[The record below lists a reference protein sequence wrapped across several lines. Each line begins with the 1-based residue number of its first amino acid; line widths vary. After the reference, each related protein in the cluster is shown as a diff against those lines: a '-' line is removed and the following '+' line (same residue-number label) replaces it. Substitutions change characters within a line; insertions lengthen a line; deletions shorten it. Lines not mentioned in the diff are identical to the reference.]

1 MSSDFTTCL
10 VKDARLSGITDQLTY
25 AVQSGASSNTYQ
37 EFNAIGPSNSQL
49 AFNVQV
55 PSENVIVSRE
65 VFIKATIQFTVAIKP
80 GVLAT
85 GNTAAVNAVTPN
97 SGGRGGFAFNAF
109 PLNQLFTTTTAQINN
124 TNVSANNQD
133 ILPILLQLAD
143 QHDLYTYDDTTA
155 VCVDRVVS
163 KYSDVPINSPINPLG
178 NMWGADPDGV
188 KRGRGIS
195 QLKVMKVCRY
205 NAPAAV
211 GATTGATD
219 SFDYSGTTNDTNT
232 FYLNCEAEL
241 IEPLIGLS
249 PFTYGNNQ
257 FNKAGLVGINSFNLV
272 CNIDGQISRLIG
284 SSSVN
289 DVDVTPGWDN
299 RGANGSGSSTTALF
313 VKASLLVNF
322 LSSQPT
328 DLIPARNIVPYVDL
342 PRYITSSLGT
352 IPAAA
357 YEATAGGSQRIEK
370 TTKEF
375 ESTNIQINQMPDYF
389 IVAARVTPTFS
400 EFYPSQ
406 KAMKNAPS
414 FLAINSISIN
424 LNNTSGLLSSCSSTE
439 LYRMSVANHS
449 NQTFTAW
456 NGVYTAGTNS
466 GFSIVGSA
474 TTTFP
479 AVNTLTACVEVPG
492 LPKEYPSVGSVLV
505 LNPAKDLSLPDYLS
519 SGSLGSFNFQFRLNC
534 SNYHVSTNPVPVEL
548 IVIAVNSGIFTT
560 IAGSSNIFTGL
571 LTKAMV
577 LDAKKDGAEDPINA
591 VQYER
596 LAGGQ
601 MVPNSSAKEMSVVK
615 DYKKMKGMGVRSGG
629 GVSGGAKADRFAHLM
644 T

>member
-1 MSSDFTTCL
+1 MSSDFTTVL

-65 VFIKATIQFTVAIKP
+65 VFVKATIQFSVGITPGALVASDASTV
-80 GVLAT
+80 T
-85 GNTAAVNAVTPN
+85 GVTPN
-97 SGGRGGFAFNAF
+97 SGGAGGFAFNAF

-163 KYSDVPINSPINPLG
+163 KYSDVPGNSSINPLG
-178 NMWGADPDGV
+178 NMFGADPDGV

-195 QLKVMKVCRY
+195 QLKVRRVTRY
-205 NAPAAV
+205 NTAA
-211 GATTGATD
+211 ATAASGTLSD
-219 SFDYSGTTNDTNT
+219 FNYSGTTNSTNT
-232 FYLNCEAEL
+232 WWLNCEAEL

-284 SSSVN
+284 SSCSS
-289 DVDVTPGWDN
+289 DVTVTPGWDAKGN
-299 RGANGSGSSTTALF
+299 NGSGASTSNLF

-352 IPAAA
+352 ITTAA
-357 YEATAGGSQRIEK
+357 YEGSPGGSQYIVK
-370 TTKEF
+370 VQKEF
-375 ESTNIQINQMPDYF
+375 ESTNIQINQLPDYF
-389 IVAARVTPTFS
+389 IIAARVQPTNQ
-400 EFYPSQ
+400 EFYPTA
-406 KAMKNAPS
+406 KAMKNAPT
-414 FLAINSISIN
+414 FLAIDGISVN

-456 NGVYTAGTNS
+456 NGVYTSSQGNGFAFAG
-466 GFSIVGSA
+466 GSA
-474 TTTFP
+474 FP
-479 AVNTLTACVEVPG
+479 AANSLTSCIQVPTLS
-492 LPKEYPSVGSVLV
+492 KEYPSVGSVLV

-519 SGSLGSFNFQFRLNC
+519 SGSLGSFNFQFRLKC
-534 SNYHVSTNPVPVEL
+534 SNYHITSAALGVEI

-571 LTKAMV
+571 LTKSMV

-601 MVPNSSAKEMSVVK
+601 MMPNSSAKEMSVVK

-629 GVSGGAKADRFAHLM
+629 GISGGAKADRFAHLM

>member
-1 MSSDFTTCL
+1 MSSDFSTVL
-10 VKDARLSGITDQLTY
+10 VKDARLSGITDQLAY

-37 EFNAIGPSNSQL
+37 EFGVIGTASNSQL
-49 AFNVQV
+49 AFNIQV

-65 VFIKATIQFTVAIKP
+65 VFIRATIQFTVAITP
-80 GVLAT
+80 G
-85 GNTAAVNAVTPN
+85 GIYAADTSTQTAVTPN
-97 SGGRGGFAFNAF
+97 SGGPGGFAFNAF

-133 ILPILLQLAD
+133 ILPLLLQLAD

-163 KYSDVPINSPINPLG
+163 KYSDVPANSSIHPLG
-178 NMWGADPDGV
+178 NMFGADPDGV

-195 QLKVMKVCRY
+195 QLKVMNVTRF
-205 NAPAAV
+205 NTAPAVNASSGTV
-211 GATTGATD
+211 NTFA
-219 SFDYSGTTNDTNT
+219 YSGTDNSLNM

-284 SSSVN
+284 TSAASCV
-289 DVDVTPGWDN
+289 VTPGWDN
-299 RGANGSGSSTTALF
+299 RANNGSGSSTTALF
-313 VKASLLVNF
+313 TKASLLVNF

-342 PRYITSSLGT
+342 PRYITSNLGG
-352 IPAAA
+352 IGKAA
-357 YEATAGGSQRIEK
+357 YASTGGSQRISK
-370 TTKEF
+370 VTKDF
-375 ESTNIQINQMPDYF
+375 ESTNIQINQLPDYF
-389 IVAARVTPTFS
+389 IIAARVNPTFS
-400 EFYPSQ
+400 EFYPTGN
-406 KAMKNAPS
+406 AMKNAPS
-414 FLAINSISIN
+414 FLAINSISVN
-424 LNNTSGLLSSCSSTE
+424 LNNTSGLLSSATSSD

-449 NQTFTAW
+449 NQTFSAW
-456 NGVYTAGTNS
+456 SGVYSTSQGTGFAYAGAGTFPGVN
-466 GFSIVGSA
+466 
-474 TTTFP
+474 TTTSTY
-479 AVNTLTACVEVPG
+479 AVPTLT
-492 LPKEYPSVGSVLV
+492 KEYPSVGSVLV

-534 SNYHVSTNPVPVEL
+534 SNFHITSATDVPVEL
-548 IVIAVNSGIFTT
+548 IVVAVNSGIFTT

-571 LTKAMV
+571 LTKSMV
-577 LDAKKDGAEDPINA
+577 LDAKKEGAESPINA

-596 LAGGQ
+596 LAGGA
-601 MVPNSSAKEMSVVK
+601 MMPNSSAKEMGVVK
-615 DYKKMKGMGVRSGG
+615 DYMAMKKGSGVRSGG
-629 GVSGGAKADRFAHLM
+629 AMSGGKDRFSHL
-644 T
+644 TL

>member
-1 MSSDFTTCL
+1 MSSDFTTVL

-65 VFIKATIQFTVAIKP
+65 VFIKATIQFTVAITP
-80 GVLAT
+80 GILVT
-85 GNTAAVNAVTPN
+85 GSTALVNAVTPN

-155 VCVDRVVS
+155 VCVDRVVA
-163 KYSDVPINSPINPLG
+163 KYSDVPINSSINPLG
-178 NMWGADPDGV
+178 NMFSADPDGV

-195 QLKVMKVCRY
+195 QLKVMRVCRY
-205 NAPAAV
+205 AAPAAV
-211 GATTGATD
+211 GATTGTVNNFNYSAT
-219 SFDYSGTTNDTNT
+219 TPNTNT

-284 SSSVN
+284 SSSAN
-289 DVDVTPGWDN
+289 DVTVTPGWDN
-299 RGANGSGSSTTALF
+299 RGNNGSGSSTTALF
-313 VKASLLVNF
+313 AKASLLVNF

-352 IPAAA
+352 MTTAA
-357 YEATAGGSQRIEK
+357 YETTNGGSQRLVK

-375 ESTNIQINQMPDYF
+375 ESTNIQINQLPDYF

-400 EFYPSQ
+400 EYYPSQ
-406 KAMKNAPS
+406 KAMKAAPS
-414 FLAINSISIN
+414 FLAIDGISIN

-449 NQTFTAW
+449 NQTFSAW
-456 NGVYTAGTNS
+456 NGVYTTGTTS

-474 TTTFP
+474 TNTFP
-479 AVNTLTACVEVPG
+479 ADGTLTPCVEVPG

-519 SGSLGSFNFQFRLNC
+519 SGSLGSFNFQFRLKC
-534 SNYHVSTNPVPVEL
+534 SNYHVTTADLPVEL

-571 LTKAMV
+571 LTKSMV

-601 MVPNSSAKEMSVVK
+601 MMPNSSAKEMSVVK